1 VQNNL
6 LPFPIPIL
14 HRFVFPLGALL
25 SPPFIGNELTQIYHF
40 KIKKAIFS
48 VEGLREISYKISSM
62 ETWRLLD
69 TDARSAAENMALDET
84 LLELKAEGK
93 IPHTLRFLRFSN
105 PTVLVGHHQSVE
117 EEVRLD
123 YCRTQGI
130 EINRRLTGG
139 GALYWG
145 RKELGWEIYISKND
159 PRIPSRIDDLY
170 RKMGEAA
177 ALGLRHLGVPAHF
190 RPRNDIEIQGR
201 KISGTGGTELSG
213 GILFQGTLLVDFDVD
228 EMLRA
233 LRIPTE
239 KLQDKEIESVKERVT
254 CLRWELGRTPSIQ
267 TIEASLTKG
276 FEETFGVEFEN
287 IPLTTE
293 EGNLLK
299 TKSPYFSSQDYI
311 FKTRDSL
318 PRRKT
323 LSSILKAPGGLI
335 RISMA
340 VDSKTQVINQILIT
354 GDFFAY
360 PKRAIFD
367 LESLLKNSKASPSQM
382 REIIRAFFADKKPQI
397 PGIKENHLI
406 QAMEE
411 AFQKMTLL
419 PQGFSEEETHH
430 LFPVLKPFKAVR
442 KPEVLLLPYCAKELD
457 CLYRT
462 QHGCEEC
469 GRCSVGAAAQLAR
482 SFEMDPITIQNY
494 EELESTLS
502 QLKDSGTR
510 SFIGSCCEPFY
521 GKHRP
526 DFERIGLPGILID
539 VERSTCY
546 DLGQEKEAFK
556 GRFENQTHLN
566 LSLLRRVIEYCYS

>member
-1 VQNNL
+1 
-6 LPFPIPIL
+6 
-14 HRFVFPLGALL
+14 
-25 SPPFIGNELTQIYHF
+25 
-40 KIKKAIFS
+40 
-48 VEGLREISYKISSM
+48 M

-69 TDARSAAENMALDET
+69 TGARSGAENMALDET
-84 LLELKAEGK
+84 LLELKAAEK
-93 IPHTLRFLRFSN
+93 TPHTLRFLQFST

-145 RKELGWEIYISKND
+145 RKELGWEIYISKKD
-159 PRIPSRIDDLY
+159 PRIPSRIEDLY
-170 RKMGEAA
+170 RRMGEAA
-177 ALGLRHLGVPAHF
+177 SMGLRHLGVRAYF

-213 GILFQGTLLVDFDVD
+213 GILFQGTVLVDFDVD

-239 KLQDKEIESVKERVT
+239 KLQYKEIESVKERVT
-254 CLRWELGRTPSIQ
+254 CLKWELGRTTPIE
-267 TIEASLTKG
+267 TIKAALTKG
-276 FEETFGVEFEN
+276 FKEAFGVGFEN
-287 IPLTTE
+287 KPLTAE
-293 EGNLLK
+293 EENLLK
-299 TKSPYFSSQDYI
+299 TNLSYFSSRDYI
-311 FKTRDSL
+311 FKIRESL

-340 VDSKTQVINQILIT
+340 VDSKAQVINQILIT

-367 LESLLKNSKASPSQM
+367 LESLLKNSKASPSNIK
-382 REIIRAFFADKKPQI
+382 EIIQSFFSDKKPKIPGVTQDHFIRAFD
-397 PGIKENHLI
+397 
-406 QAMEE
+406 E
-411 AFQKMTLL
+411 AIQKMHLL
-419 PQGFSEEETHH
+419 PKGFDEEETHH
-430 LFPVLKPFKAVR
+430 LFPVLKPFRDVR
-442 KPEVLLLPYCAKELD
+442 KPDVLLLPYCAKEVE
-457 CLYRT
+457 CSYRNL
-462 QHGCEEC
+462 QGCDEC
-469 GRCSVGAAAQLAR
+469 GHCTVGDAALMAR

-494 EELESTLS
+494 EELESTLC
-502 QLKDSGTR
+502 QLKASGVR
-510 SFIGSCCEPFY
+510 AFIGSCCEPFY

-546 DLGQEKEAFK
+546 DLGQEKRAFK
-556 GRFENQTHLN
+556 GQFENQTHIN
-566 LSLLRRVIEYCYS
+566 LSLLKKVLEYSHG

>member
-1 VQNNL
+1 
-6 LPFPIPIL
+6 
-14 HRFVFPLGALL
+14 
-25 SPPFIGNELTQIYHF
+25 
-40 KIKKAIFS
+40 
-48 VEGLREISYKISSM
+48 M

-69 TDARSAAENMALDET
+69 TSARSASENMALDET
-84 LLELKAEGK
+84 LLELKAAGR
-93 IPHTLRFLRFSN
+93 IPHTLRFLQFSN
-105 PTVLVGHHQSVE
+105 PTVLVGHHQSVG

-123 YCRTQGI
+123 YCQRQGI

-145 RKELGWEIYISKND
+145 KKELGWEIYISKND
-159 PRIPSRIDDLY
+159 PRIPSRIEDLY

-177 ALGLRHLGVPAHF
+177 SLGLRHLGVRAHF

-213 GILFQGTLLVDFDVD
+213 AILFQGTVLVDFDVD

-254 CLRWELGRTPSIQ
+254 CLKWELGRTLPIQ
-267 TIEASLTKG
+267 TIKAALAKG
-276 FEETFGVEFEN
+276 FEEAFGVRFDSK
-287 IPLTTE
+287 PLTFE
-293 EGNLLK
+293 EENLLK
-299 TKSPYFSSQDYI
+299 TKLPYFSSPDYI
-311 FKTRDSL
+311 FKIRDSL

-335 RISMA
+335 RISIAM
-340 VDSKTQVINQILIT
+340 DSKTQVINQILIT

-367 LESLLKNSKASPSQM
+367 LESLLKNSKASLPNI
-382 REIIRAFFADKKPQI
+382 EGVIRSFFSDKKPRI
-397 PGIKENHLI
+397 PGVTEVHFI
-406 QAMEE
+406 QALDE
-411 AFQKMTLL
+411 AIQKMHLL
-419 PQGFSEEETHH
+419 PRGFDEEETHH
-430 LFPVLKPFKAVR
+430 LFPVLKPFKEVR
-442 KPEVLLLPYCAKELD
+442 KPDVLLLPYCAKEVE
-457 CLYRT
+457 CHYRNL
-462 QHGCEEC
+462 QGCEEC
-469 GRCSVGAAAQLAR
+469 GRCTVGDAAQMAR
-482 SFEMDPITIQNY
+482 SFGMDSVTIQNY

-502 QLKDSGTR
+502 NLKHSGVR
-510 SFIGSCCEPFY
+510 GFIGSCCEPFY

-566 LSLLRRVIEYCYS
+566 LSLLKKVLEYSHD